1 MPLSLAWLHKIVSEV
16 DGRLPAQAMDKL
28 QGPIAAWL
36 RKLSPSETLSERTF
50 EHCVSPSP
58 KGDRRDKALHPSQIA
73 AGDPSTFLRK
83 EKTSKLGRMIGMDLR
98 TVRLAI
104 AKGDRTDRPCTSRR
118 SQITTIRLFHG
129 NRRSAQ

>member
-1 MPLSLAWLHKIVSEV
+1 MPLSLARLRKIVSEV

-50 EHCVSPSP
+50 EQCVSPSP
-58 KGDRRDKALHPSQIA
+58 PGEKSASWRAQGWAGENVDRRN
-73 AGDPSTFLRK
+73 
-83 EKTSKLGRMIGMDLR
+83 
-98 TVRLAI
+98 
-104 AKGDRTDRPCTSRR
+104 RPCTPRR
-118 SQITTIRLFHG
+118 SQVTTIPLFHG